1 MQDCRGKVSMQR
13 APYQV
18 LVLPFRR
25 LKGSEPL
32 YAIFR
37 RADCRVWQGIAGGGQ
52 SNESPLESARRE
64 AFEEGGIP
72 RSSSYFALDSLSTI
86 PVVNICGFKW
96 GPDVL
101 VIPEHSF
108 GVRMN
113 SPEITLSTEHSECRW
128 VPYAAAYR
136 LLEWN
141 SNKNA
146 LWELDTRIRTRKL
159 VTERRPAVKGRT
171 ARTNLS
177 AQRING
183 ETNGEVRR
191 KSR

>member
-1 MQDCRGKVSMQR
+1 MWVIAHVVFCFFAERATLRGKVVMKR
-13 APYQV
+13 APYQI

-25 LKGSEPL
+25 VKGVDPL

-37 RADCRVWQGIAGGGQ
+37 RADCRMWQGIAGGGE
-52 SNESPLESARRE
+52 SSESPLESARRE

-72 RSSSYFALDSLSTI
+72 ANSAYFALDSSSTI

-96 GPDVL
+96 GPNVL

-108 GVRMN
+108 GVEMT
-113 SPEITLSTEHSECRW
+113 SPEVTLSTEHSEYRW

-141 SNKNA
+141 SNRNA

-159 VTERRPAVKGRT
+159 GAQRCPAVKGHRVRT
-171 ARTNLS
+171 R
-177 AQRING
+177 
-183 ETNGEVRR
+183 
-191 KSR
+191 

>member
-1 MQDCRGKVSMQR
+1 MKR
-13 APYQV
+13 APYQI
-18 LVLPFRR
+18 LVMPFRK
-25 LKGSEPL
+25 LKGGGDPL

-37 RADCRVWQGIAGGGQ
+37 RADCRLWQGIAGGGQ

-72 RSSSYFALDSLSTI
+72 PNSSYFALDSLSTI

-96 GPDVL
+96 GPNVL

-108 GVRMN
+108 GVEVN
-113 SPEITLSTEHSECRW
+113 SSEITLSTEHTEYRW
-128 VPYAAAYR
+128 LPYAAAYR
-136 LLEWN
+136 LLEWD

-159 VTERRPAVKGRT
+159 RTERRPAGKHRT
-171 ARTNLS
+171 ARTDLS
-177 AQRING
+177 ARRINS
-183 ETNGEVRR
+183 ETNGEVQRR
-191 KSR
+191 SR